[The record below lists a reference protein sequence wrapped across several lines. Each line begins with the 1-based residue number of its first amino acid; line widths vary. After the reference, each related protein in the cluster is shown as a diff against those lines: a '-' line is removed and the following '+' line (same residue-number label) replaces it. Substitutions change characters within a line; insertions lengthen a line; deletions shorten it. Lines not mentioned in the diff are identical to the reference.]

1 MGSRRLRGLVL
12 RFAYHQKFAF
22 VFGVLCLAASFWLA
36 ANDYSWEGS
45 FSSGFGM
52 IIGATGMALVFI
64 ALSGRQPD
72 WEE

>member
-1 MGSRRLRGLVL
+1 MSGAACLVG
-12 RFAYHQKFAF
+12 A
-22 VFGVLCLAASFWLA
+22 FWLA

-52 IIGATGMALVFI
+52 IIGATGMALVFM
-64 ALSGRQPD
+64 ALSGRQSD

>member
-1 MGSRRLRGLVL
+1 MGIRRLRGLLL
-12 RFAYHQKFAF
+12 RLAYHRKFAL
-22 VFGVLCLAASFWLA
+22 VSGAACLVGAFWLA

-52 IIGATGMALVFI
+52 IIGATGMALVFM
-64 ALSGRQPD
+64 ALSGRQSD